1 MEIDK
6 TPAFDTSANDVS
18 LTKSK
23 KKKKKDKN
31 VDIGEKQ
38 AEGSFQIEP
47 SEKPAQ
53 VNTYSKFRTC
63 ISMALRF
70 CMQNSIKHI
79 LALFDI
85 NAFLYTLH
93 NNTQ

>member
-6 TPAFDTSANDVS
+6 TPAYDTSANDLS

-31 VDIGEKQ
+31 ADIGEKQ
-38 AEGSFQIEP
+38 AETSFRIEP

-53 VNTYSKFRTC
+53 VNLIIRKFKAKITK
-63 ISMALRF
+63 F
-70 CMQNSIKHI
+70 NYNK
-79 LALFDI
+79 
-85 NAFLYTLH
+85 NP
-93 NNTQ
+93 

>member
-23 KKKKKDKN
+23 KKKKKDKTG
-31 VDIGEKQ
+31 DIGEKQ
-38 AEGSFQIEP
+38 AEGSFRIEP

-53 VNTYSKFRTC
+53 VNYF
-63 ISMALRF
+63 
-70 CMQNSIKHI
+70 
-79 LALFDI
+79 
-85 NAFLYTLH
+85 
-93 NNTQ
+93 

>member
-23 KKKKKDKN
+23 KKKKKDKTG
-31 VDIGEKQ
+31 DIGEKQ
-38 AEGSFQIEP
+38 AEGSFRIEP

-53 VNTYSKFRTC
+53 VHYSKT
-63 ISMALRF
+63 ISYVKGHA
-70 CMQNSIKHI
+70 NS
-79 LALFDI
+79 FV
-85 NAFLYTLH
+85 TLI
-93 NNTQ
+93 

>member
-53 VNTYSKFRTC
+53 VNTYSKLKNYCLITEF
-63 ISMALRF
+63 
-70 CMQNSIKHI
+70 
-79 LALFDI
+79 I
-85 NAFLYTLH
+85 NFLHYSPF
-93 NNTQ
+93 

>member
-23 KKKKKDKN
+23 KKKKKDKC

-63 ISMALRF
+63 ISMAKCFLS
-70 CMQNSIKHI
+70 SI
-79 LALFDI
+79 
-85 NAFLYTLH
+85 LYAKF
-93 NNTQ
+93 N

>member
-23 KKKKKDKN
+23 KKKKKDKQT
-31 VDIGEKQ
+31 DIGEKQ
-38 AEGSFQIEP
+38 AEESFRIEP

-53 VNTYSKFRTC
+53 VPDYNVIFT
-63 ISMALRF
+63 
-70 CMQNSIKHI
+70 
-79 LALFDI
+79 
-85 NAFLYTLH
+85 
-93 NNTQ
+93 

>member
-6 TPAFDTSANDVS
+6 TPAFDISANDLS

-31 VDIGEKQ
+31 IDIGEKQ
-38 AEGSFQIEP
+38 AETSFRIEP

-53 VNTYSKFRTC
+53 VNLFIKMLIEKFVDNNENSPYLLLRTVFLTKFEFHYVI
-63 ISMALRF
+63 IS
-70 CMQNSIKHI
+70 
-79 LALFDI
+79 
-85 NAFLYTLH
+85 Y
-93 NNTQ
+93 